1 MHRTENVLSL
11 PQMYNQKIQP
21 NLPENCQISALFGTP
36 KFLKIVVRIQFTAM
50 PNESKA
56 THSFFTKIRAIL
68 VSILFSLLTLATI
81 PTKIISTG
89 LSKNVFH
96 KEQLGMSVHEKDE
109 INRIQ
114 TNAPRQQSRATN
126 EARRKVSCMITLSGE
141 LLL

>member
-1 MHRTENVLSL
+1 
-11 PQMYNQKIQP
+11 
-21 NLPENCQISALFGTP
+21 
-36 KFLKIVVRIQFTAM
+36 M